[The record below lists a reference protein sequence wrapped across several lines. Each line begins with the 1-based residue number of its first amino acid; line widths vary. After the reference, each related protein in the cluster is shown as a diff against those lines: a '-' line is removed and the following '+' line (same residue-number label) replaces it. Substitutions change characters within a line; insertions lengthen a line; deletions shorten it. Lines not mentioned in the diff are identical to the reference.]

1 MPSGGFLLYFLSWE
15 VMCQL
20 DGLGGR
26 VVLVLQIRDQH
37 RSQPPR
43 RQRVAVMLSSSLFPF
58 CGEFTLQ
65 KAVIFLNL
73 TPPTHTCICSCNGHL
88 LSEETRVNVL
98 VTHLTLYWGIS
109 LSNFCNYSN
118 SVSRTEW

>member
-1 MPSGGFLLYFLSWE
+1 MY
-15 VMCQL
+15 QL
-20 DGLGGR
+20 DGLEGR

-43 RQRVAVMLSSSLFPF
+43 RQRVAVMLSSSLFPL

-73 TPPTHTCICSCNGHL
+73 TPPTHLHMQL
-88 LSEETRVNVL
+88 
-98 VTHLTLYWGIS
+98 
-109 LSNFCNYSN
+109 
-118 SVSRTEW
+118 